1 MKYTVVFLFP
11 LLIFNCQ
18 SSNDK
23 DFKIKIS
30 SSDKIISNGDTI
42 KINIES
48 KSGQIIDSVAYYLNE
63 KRGKKLPLFLYLLP
77 KDYIMSNDYEI
88 FKGKSL
94 SSLFQDIYE
103 NQNYNRKQLDVLT
116 RNITSMIKDG
126 DTAVQIVPMIKEYLE
141 INVRNDE
148 LLVKLAG
155 IVQKIITAESKGESE
170 SEFGLSEIEKQEI
183 MNTILE
189 HDTKELEKNA
199 DKIRKDIEAKQ

>member
-1 MKYTVVFLFP
+1 
-11 LLIFNCQ
+11 
-18 SSNDK
+18 
-23 DFKIKIS
+23 
-30 SSDKIISNGDTI
+30 
-42 KINIES
+42 
-48 KSGQIIDSVAYYLNE
+48 
-63 KRGKKLPLFLYLLP
+63 
-77 KDYIMSNDYEI
+77 MSNDYEI

-189 HDTKELEKNA
+189 HDTKELEKI
-199 DKIRKDIEAKQ
+199 DKIRKDIETNNKMKRRKKPNHQT

>member
-1 MKYTVVFLFP
+1 
-11 LLIFNCQ
+11 
-18 SSNDK
+18 
-23 DFKIKIS
+23 
-30 SSDKIISNGDTI
+30 
-42 KINIES
+42 
-48 KSGQIIDSVAYYLNE
+48 
-63 KRGKKLPLFLYLLP
+63 
-77 KDYIMSNDYEI
+77 MSNDYEI

-126 DTAVQIVPMIKEYLE
+126 DTAVQIDPMIKEYLE

-148 LLVKLAG
+148 LLVKLAS

-170 SEFGLSEIEKQEI
+170 SEFGLSEVEKQEI

>member
-1 MKYTVVFLFP
+1 
-11 LLIFNCQ
+11 
-18 SSNDK
+18 
-23 DFKIKIS
+23 
-30 SSDKIISNGDTI
+30 
-42 KINIES
+42 
-48 KSGQIIDSVAYYLNE
+48 
-63 KRGKKLPLFLYLLP
+63 
-77 KDYIMSNDYEI
+77 MSNDYEI

-148 LLVKLAG
+148 LLVKLAS
-155 IVQKIITAESKGESE
+155 IVQKIISTENKGESE

-183 MNTILE
+183 INTILE
-189 HDTKELEKNA
+189 HDTKDLQETS
-199 DKIRKDIEAKQ
+199 DKIRKDI

>member
-1 MKYTVVFLFP
+1 
-11 LLIFNCQ
+11 
-18 SSNDK
+18 
-23 DFKIKIS
+23 
-30 SSDKIISNGDTI
+30 
-42 KINIES
+42 
-48 KSGQIIDSVAYYLNE
+48 
-63 KRGKKLPLFLYLLP
+63 
-77 KDYIMSNDYEI
+77 
-88 FKGKSL
+88 
-94 SSLFQDIYE
+94 
-103 NQNYNRKQLDVLT
+103 
-116 RNITSMIKDG
+116 MIKDG

-148 LLVKLAG
+148 LLVKLAS

>member
-1 MKYTVVFLFP
+1 
-11 LLIFNCQ
+11 
-18 SSNDK
+18 
-23 DFKIKIS
+23 
-30 SSDKIISNGDTI
+30 
-42 KINIES
+42 
-48 KSGQIIDSVAYYLNE
+48 
-63 KRGKKLPLFLYLLP
+63 
-77 KDYIMSNDYEI
+77 MSNDYEI

-148 LLVKLAG
+148 LLVKLAS
-155 IVQKIITAESKGESE
+155 IVQKIISTENKGESE
-170 SEFGLSEIEKQEI
+170 SEYGLSELEKQEI

-189 HDTKELEKNA
+189 HDTKDLQETS

>member
-1 MKYTVVFLFP
+1 
-11 LLIFNCQ
+11 
-18 SSNDK
+18 
-23 DFKIKIS
+23 
-30 SSDKIISNGDTI
+30 
-42 KINIES
+42 
-48 KSGQIIDSVAYYLNE
+48 
-63 KRGKKLPLFLYLLP
+63 
-77 KDYIMSNDYEI
+77 MSNDYEI

-116 RNITSMIKDG
+116 RNNTSMIKDG

-189 HDTKELEKNA
+189 HDTKDLQETS
-199 DKIRKDIEAKQ
+199 DKIRKDIESKQ

>member
-1 MKYTVVFLFP
+1 
-11 LLIFNCQ
+11 
-18 SSNDK
+18 
-23 DFKIKIS
+23 
-30 SSDKIISNGDTI
+30 
-42 KINIES
+42 
-48 KSGQIIDSVAYYLNE
+48 
-63 KRGKKLPLFLYLLP
+63 
-77 KDYIMSNDYEI
+77 MSNDYEI

-148 LLVKLAG
+148 LLVKLAS

-189 HDTKELEKNA
+189 HDTKDLQETS

>member
-1 MKYTVVFLFP
+1 
-11 LLIFNCQ
+11 
-18 SSNDK
+18 
-23 DFKIKIS
+23 
-30 SSDKIISNGDTI
+30 
-42 KINIES
+42 
-48 KSGQIIDSVAYYLNE
+48 
-63 KRGKKLPLFLYLLP
+63 
-77 KDYIMSNDYEI
+77 MSNDYEI
-88 FKGKSL
+88 FKVKSL

-189 HDTKELEKNA
+189 HDTKDLQETS
-199 DKIRKDIEAKQ
+199 DKIRKDIESKQ

>member
-1 MKYTVVFLFP
+1 
-11 LLIFNCQ
+11 
-18 SSNDK
+18 
-23 DFKIKIS
+23 
-30 SSDKIISNGDTI
+30 
-42 KINIES
+42 
-48 KSGQIIDSVAYYLNE
+48 
-63 KRGKKLPLFLYLLP
+63 
-77 KDYIMSNDYEI
+77 MSNDYEI
-88 FKGKSL
+88 FKGNSL

-148 LLVKLAG
+148 LLVKLAS
-155 IVQKIITAESKGESE
+155 IVQKIISTENKGESE
-170 SEFGLSEIEKQEI
+170 SEFGLSELEKQEI

-189 HDTKELEKNA
+189 HDTKDLQETS

>member
-1 MKYTVVFLFP
+1 
-11 LLIFNCQ
+11 
-18 SSNDK
+18 
-23 DFKIKIS
+23 
-30 SSDKIISNGDTI
+30 
-42 KINIES
+42 
-48 KSGQIIDSVAYYLNE
+48 
-63 KRGKKLPLFLYLLP
+63 
-77 KDYIMSNDYEI
+77 MSNDYEI

-148 LLVKLAG
+148 LLVKLAS
-155 IVQKIITAESKGESE
+155 IVQKIISTKNKGESE
-170 SEFGLSEIEKQEI
+170 SEFGLSELEKQEI

-189 HDTKELEKNA
+189 HDTKDLQETS
-199 DKIRKDIEAKQ
+199 DKIRKDIESKQ

>member
-1 MKYTVVFLFP
+1 
-11 LLIFNCQ
+11 
-18 SSNDK
+18 
-23 DFKIKIS
+23 
-30 SSDKIISNGDTI
+30 
-42 KINIES
+42 
-48 KSGQIIDSVAYYLNE
+48 

-189 HDTKELEKNA
+189 HDTKDLQETS
-199 DKIRKDIEAKQ
+199 DKIRKDIESKQ

>member
-1 MKYTVVFLFP
+1 
-11 LLIFNCQ
+11 
-18 SSNDK
+18 
-23 DFKIKIS
+23 
-30 SSDKIISNGDTI
+30 
-42 KINIES
+42 
-48 KSGQIIDSVAYYLNE
+48 
-63 KRGKKLPLFLYLLP
+63 
-77 KDYIMSNDYEI
+77 MSNDYEI

-170 SEFGLSEIEKQEI
+170 SEFGLSEVEKQEI

-189 HDTKELEKNA
+189 HDTKDLQETS

>member
-1 MKYTVVFLFP
+1 
-11 LLIFNCQ
+11 
-18 SSNDK
+18 
-23 DFKIKIS
+23 
-30 SSDKIISNGDTI
+30 
-42 KINIES
+42 
-48 KSGQIIDSVAYYLNE
+48 
-63 KRGKKLPLFLYLLP
+63 
-77 KDYIMSNDYEI
+77 MSNDYEI

-116 RNITSMIKDG
+116 KNITSMIKDG

-189 HDTKELEKNA
+189 HDTQDLQETS

>member
-1 MKYTVVFLFP
+1 
-11 LLIFNCQ
+11 
-18 SSNDK
+18 
-23 DFKIKIS
+23 
-30 SSDKIISNGDTI
+30 
-42 KINIES
+42 
-48 KSGQIIDSVAYYLNE
+48 
-63 KRGKKLPLFLYLLP
+63 
-77 KDYIMSNDYEI
+77 MSNDYEI

-148 LLVKLAG
+148 LLVKLAS
-155 IVQKIITAESKGESE
+155 IVQKIISTENKGESE
-170 SEFGLSEIEKQEI
+170 SEFGLSELEKQEI
-183 MNTILE
+183 MNTILA
-189 HDTKELEKNA
+189 HDTKDLQETS

>member
-1 MKYTVVFLFP
+1 
-11 LLIFNCQ
+11 
-18 SSNDK
+18 
-23 DFKIKIS
+23 
-30 SSDKIISNGDTI
+30 
-42 KINIES
+42 
-48 KSGQIIDSVAYYLNE
+48 
-63 KRGKKLPLFLYLLP
+63 
-77 KDYIMSNDYEI
+77 MSNDYEI

-148 LLVKLAG
+148 LLVKLAN
-155 IVQKIITAESKGESE
+155 IVQKIISSENKGEAE

-189 HDTKELEKNA
+189 HDTKDLQETS
-199 DKIRKDIEAKQ
+199 DKIRKDIESKQ

>member
-1 MKYTVVFLFP
+1 
-11 LLIFNCQ
+11 
-18 SSNDK
+18 
-23 DFKIKIS
+23 
-30 SSDKIISNGDTI
+30 
-42 KINIES
+42 
-48 KSGQIIDSVAYYLNE
+48 
-63 KRGKKLPLFLYLLP
+63 
-77 KDYIMSNDYEI
+77 MSNDYEI

-148 LLVKLAG
+148 LLVKLAS
-155 IVQKIITAESKGESE
+155 IVQKIISTENKGESE
-170 SEFGLSEIEKQEI
+170 SEFGLSELEKQEI

-189 HDTKELEKNA
+189 HDTKDLQETS
-199 DKIRKDIEAKQ
+199 DKIRKDIESKQ

>member
-1 MKYTVVFLFP
+1 M
-11 LLIFNCQ
+11 
-18 SSNDK
+18 
-23 DFKIKIS
+23 
-30 SSDKIISNGDTI
+30 
-42 KINIES
+42 
-48 KSGQIIDSVAYYLNE
+48 
-63 KRGKKLPLFLYLLP
+63 
-77 KDYIMSNDYEI
+77 
-88 FKGKSL
+88 
-94 SSLFQDIYE
+94 FQDIYE

-148 LLVKLAG
+148 LLVKLAS
-155 IVQKIITAESKGESE
+155 IVQKIISTENKGESE

-189 HDTKELEKNA
+189 HDTKDLQETS

>member
-1 MKYTVVFLFP
+1 
-11 LLIFNCQ
+11 
-18 SSNDK
+18 
-23 DFKIKIS
+23 
-30 SSDKIISNGDTI
+30 
-42 KINIES
+42 
-48 KSGQIIDSVAYYLNE
+48 
-63 KRGKKLPLFLYLLP
+63 
-77 KDYIMSNDYEI
+77 MSNDYEI

-155 IVQKIITAESKGESE
+155 IVEKIITAESKGESE
-170 SEFGLSEIEKQEI
+170 SEFGLSELEKQEI

-189 HDTKELEKNA
+189 HDTKDLQETS

>member
-1 MKYTVVFLFP
+1 M
-11 LLIFNCQ
+11 
-18 SSNDK
+18 
-23 DFKIKIS
+23 
-30 SSDKIISNGDTI
+30 
-42 KINIES
+42 
-48 KSGQIIDSVAYYLNE
+48 
-63 KRGKKLPLFLYLLP
+63 
-77 KDYIMSNDYEI
+77 
-88 FKGKSL
+88 
-94 SSLFQDIYE
+94 FQDIYE

-189 HDTKELEKNA
+189 HDTKDLQETS
-199 DKIRKDIEAKQ
+199 DKIRKDIESKQ

>member
-1 MKYTVVFLFP
+1 
-11 LLIFNCQ
+11 
-18 SSNDK
+18 
-23 DFKIKIS
+23 
-30 SSDKIISNGDTI
+30 
-42 KINIES
+42 
-48 KSGQIIDSVAYYLNE
+48 
-63 KRGKKLPLFLYLLP
+63 
-77 KDYIMSNDYEI
+77 MSNDYEI

-94 SSLFQDIYE
+94 ASLFQDIYE

>member
-1 MKYTVVFLFP
+1 
-11 LLIFNCQ
+11 
-18 SSNDK
+18 
-23 DFKIKIS
+23 
-30 SSDKIISNGDTI
+30 
-42 KINIES
+42 
-48 KSGQIIDSVAYYLNE
+48 
-63 KRGKKLPLFLYLLP
+63 
-77 KDYIMSNDYEI
+77 MSNDYEI

-189 HDTKELEKNA
+189 HDTKELEKSA
-199 DKIRKDIEAKQ
+199 DKIRKDKEAKQ

>member
-1 MKYTVVFLFP
+1 
-11 LLIFNCQ
+11 
-18 SSNDK
+18 
-23 DFKIKIS
+23 
-30 SSDKIISNGDTI
+30 
-42 KINIES
+42 
-48 KSGQIIDSVAYYLNE
+48 
-63 KRGKKLPLFLYLLP
+63 
-77 KDYIMSNDYEI
+77 MSNDYEI

-148 LLVKLAG
+148 LLVKLAS
-155 IVQKIITAESKGESE
+155 IVQKIISTENKGESE
-170 SEFGLSEIEKQEI
+170 SEFGLSELEKQEI

-189 HDTKELEKNA
+189 HHTNDIQETS

>member
-1 MKYTVVFLFP
+1 
-11 LLIFNCQ
+11 
-18 SSNDK
+18 
-23 DFKIKIS
+23 
-30 SSDKIISNGDTI
+30 
-42 KINIES
+42 
-48 KSGQIIDSVAYYLNE
+48 
-63 KRGKKLPLFLYLLP
+63 
-77 KDYIMSNDYEI
+77 MSNDYEI

-116 RNITSMIKDG
+116 RNITAMVKDG

-148 LLVKLAG
+148 LLVKLAN
-155 IVQKIITAESKGESE
+155 IVQKIISSENKGESE

-189 HDTKELEKNA
+189 HDTKDLQETS
-199 DKIRKDIEAKQ
+199 DKIRQDIESKQ

>member
-1 MKYTVVFLFP
+1 
-11 LLIFNCQ
+11 
-18 SSNDK
+18 
-23 DFKIKIS
+23 
-30 SSDKIISNGDTI
+30 
-42 KINIES
+42 
-48 KSGQIIDSVAYYLNE
+48 
-63 KRGKKLPLFLYLLP
+63 
-77 KDYIMSNDYEI
+77 MSNDYEI

-148 LLVKLAG
+148 LLVKLAS
-155 IVQKIITAESKGESE
+155 IVQKIISTENKGEAE

-189 HDTKELEKNA
+189 HDTKDLQETS

>member
-1 MKYTVVFLFP
+1 
-11 LLIFNCQ
+11 
-18 SSNDK
+18 
-23 DFKIKIS
+23 
-30 SSDKIISNGDTI
+30 
-42 KINIES
+42 
-48 KSGQIIDSVAYYLNE
+48 
-63 KRGKKLPLFLYLLP
+63 
-77 KDYIMSNDYEI
+77 MSNDYEI

-148 LLVKLAG
+148 LLVKLAS

-170 SEFGLSEIEKQEI
+170 SEFGLSEVEKQEI

>member
-1 MKYTVVFLFP
+1 
-11 LLIFNCQ
+11 
-18 SSNDK
+18 
-23 DFKIKIS
+23 
-30 SSDKIISNGDTI
+30 
-42 KINIES
+42 
-48 KSGQIIDSVAYYLNE
+48 
-63 KRGKKLPLFLYLLP
+63 
-77 KDYIMSNDYEI
+77 MSNDYEI

-189 HDTKELEKNA
+189 HDTQDLQETS
-199 DKIRKDIEAKQ
+199 DKIRKDIESKQ